1 MAAVARTLGVTRQQV
16 HRWGSDEAERV
27 VSPSAN
33 RMADIAKATG
43 VSGHWLLTGTG
54 PMRPTIATPDE
65 ELAAAALMIRVA
77 CDRLLELLSLE
88 NRPAIADAVALLASE
103 ASALALDLVPDE
115 PPDSAPTPT

>member
-1 MAAVARTLGVTRQQV
+1 MGVRHQQIHKWV
-16 HRWGSDEAERV
+16 TEKDDQRAI
-27 VSPSAN
+27 PSSTAI
-33 RMADIAKATG
+33 ADIAEATG

-115 PPDSAPTPT
+115 PPDSASTPT